1 MANNVIT
8 GELVN
13 GAMTVLNG
21 ALQFLNTGL
30 GTTLTQVTLFSGAIY
45 GLVAK
50 IGAMKVIPA
59 ITNSFKIFGA
69 IMKGGVAGG
78 IAAAGKGA
86 TALTAVLS
94 GSLPVILGVVAAL
107 ALLAKGYK
115 AIKDSQDYDLQLSKL
130 QDIQSEYDSQ
140 TKRMQELDELGGQRT
155 KAEEAELEVLKQQ
168 TAELKA
174 QRDIQ
179 RKKADRALSKEVKSA
194 MFGTRDYYADDGT
207 YVVEQYNKAQEQF
220 TRLAEMSQSLK
231 DGEKNSRAYRLE
243 IQDFISTWGDYADK
257 LAQAAEEGKELK
269 DYEIGLISTV
279 SMARAEQDYL
289 NETYGEFVDNTNEAS
304 NALDEYAQR
313 FEGLPDRIKSATDA
327 LQKFKDAT
335 STDYS
340 APIKEYQSVYDD
352 LSEKIAS
359 GTANMDEIRAAVD
372 LYLPEGTFESL
383 NYDLEAAAGLLGQRF
398 SDKLGAVLSASDPLG
413 GLVQV
418 IQDGGG
424 ELVTSSGVVAARIDE
439 NNRLSIESYELL
451 AEALGTTEDFAKSLG
466 LAIQDQSA
474 QYFFTQQELNNMS
487 EALASA
493 GINAAN
499 SQDNLAGLISTI
511 AEVGN
516 TADPAVI
523 AAWVS
528 ALQEINAVDANVQ
541 ITAQG
546 VDEALNGTEEVGDA
560 VKDIPEEKTTTI
572 TALVQGLGQVE
583 DLATIISRIYS
594 KKADIETNIILKVNG
609 QPVTLDQYRS
619 LHLAKGTDYSSGGLA
634 LVNDGAPIN
643 GSSAELIVEGD
654 TARIAN
660 GGKTGITKL
669 EHGAKVYTAAETQQ
683 ILKNS
688 QNGKTDLAMLL
699 SGIKAFGSGTG
710 EIDVSRYITP
720 PSNYDPNASGTI
732 RPSSS
737 NPETRKEEFDEWLKE
752 KKHYL
757 AMDIIT
763 EAEYYRDLEIMN
775 ERYLKGQKDY
785 LDEYWQHQEEI
796 YQYQKRDL
804 KDIIDLEEK
813 LNNLAKAKTQK
824 VLVYKDGMFQ
834 YIQNTEAIAKAQRAV
849 SGYANGTT
857 SSTAGVHMVGENGPE
872 LRVLGEGE
880 GIIPANIT
888 KNLMRLGSM
897 GSGSFN
903 RLGNTEV
910 NNFNIG
916 KVLLE
921 KVNDV
926 DGLFNGLKNLAMQT
940 ATARA

>member
-69 IMKGGVAGG
+69 IMKGGVAAG

-94 GSLPVILGVVAAL
+94 GSMPVILGVVAAL

-140 TKRMQELDELGGQRT
+140 SKRIQELEELGGQRT

-168 TAELKA
+168 TAELEK
-174 QRDIQ
+174 QIGKQ
-179 RKKADRALSKEVKSA
+179 QEKADKALSKEIAQARMGVNTVELAPEYGGGAGVEYYDKVERQFDNLIEMA
-194 MFGTRDYYADDGT
+194 QLGRQNTTEYRKALNDFIGDWGKYADSLKEAASHGKELSDEEWALVLTVEKARGEVNYLNKT
-207 YVVEQYNKAQEQF
+207 YGENVEAIDEAKSSLQEYADSYKSLDD
-220 TRLAEMSQSLK
+220 RLAEST
-231 DGEKNSRAYRLE
+231 EALE
-243 IQDFISTWGDYADK
+243 
-257 LAQAAEEGKELK
+257 
-269 DYEIGLISTV
+269 
-279 SMARAEQDYL
+279 
-289 NETYGEFVDNTNEAS
+289 
-304 NALDEYAQR
+304 
-313 FEGLPDRIKSATDA
+313 
-327 LQKFKDAT
+327 KFKQAT
-335 STDYS
+335 AVDYS
-340 APIKEYQSVYDD
+340 APLKGYQEQFKY
-352 LSEKIAS
+352 LQEKLQS
-359 GTANMDEIRAAVD
+359 GTANFADIQAGVE
-372 LYLPEGTFESL
+372 LFLPDGTLESL
-383 NYDLEAAAGLLGQRF
+383 NYDLEAAAEQISVTF
-398 SDKLGAVLSASDPLG
+398 NDKLNTIFSASDPLAG
-413 GLVQV
+413 FRQVLEQSGDGLKLG
-418 IQDGGG
+418 DK
-424 ELVTSSGVVAARIDE
+424 VVAQIVGD
-439 NNRLSIESYELL
+439 NGVIISSYEEL
-451 AEALGTTEDFAKSLG
+451 AQALGTTPEVAQAIG
-466 LAIQDQSA
+466 GAIQQITPT
-474 QYFFTQQELNNMS
+474 FFYTTGEIDNLK
-487 EALASA
+487 EALQSLRDS
-493 GINAAN
+493 G
-499 SQDNLAGLISTI
+499 QTLDLSTI
-511 AEVGN
+511 VATISQVTD
-516 TADPAVI
+516 TADPAKIQGFISV
-523 AAWVS
+523 
-528 ALQEINAVDANVQ
+528 LQSIGAIDPNIEI
-541 ITAQG
+541 
-546 VDEALNGTEEVGDA
+546 GTGDIKQAISETQDLGKEVGDLPDNKE
-560 VKDIPEEKTTTI
+560 VQINTKI
-572 TALVQGLGQVE
+572 TGD
-583 DLATIISRIYS
+583 DLQ
-594 KKADIETNIILKVNG
+594 N
-609 QPVTLDQYRS
+609 YRS
-619 LHLAKGTDYSSGGLA
+619 LLNGIGGVKNQTVNTTIVLRDSHGNIIDFNTFRSLVAQGKLAKGSDYAAGGPT
-634 LVNDGAPIN
+634 LVNDGVPVN
-643 GSSAELIVEGD
+643 GSAAELIVEDGN
-654 TARIAN
+654 ARIVN
-660 GGKTGITKL
+660 GGMPTVTNLKR
-669 EHGAKVYTAAETQQ
+669 GAKVYTAAETQA

-688 QNGKTDLAMLL
+688 KGNGTGLFG
-699 SGIKAFGSGTG
+699 SGIQAFGSGSTIG
-710 EIDVSRYITP
+710 NLPGGGGTSP
-720 PSNYDPNASGTI
+720 NYNPNASGTI
-732 RPSSS
+732 TPSSS
-737 NPETRKEEFDEWLKE
+737 DPETRKEEFDEWLKE

-763 EAEYYRDLEIMN
+763 EAEYYRDLETMN